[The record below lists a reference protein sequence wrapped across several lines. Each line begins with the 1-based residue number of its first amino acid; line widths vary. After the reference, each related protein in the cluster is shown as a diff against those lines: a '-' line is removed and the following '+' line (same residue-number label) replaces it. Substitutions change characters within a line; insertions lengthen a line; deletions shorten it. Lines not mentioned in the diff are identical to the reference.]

1 MMLLCLLISAGDGMQ
16 MLPPPPA
23 LRPEPAVV
31 VLGRF
36 QPLHKGHT
44 YLLSK
49 AAQFRDAEHPE
60 LALRIMLG
68 SSNRD
73 QSPENPWDWEER
85 LEMVTSWVASEGLAN
100 VEILA
105 VPDLGNE
112 EKWVEHASA
121 WHGDAGILV
130 VSHAQTEELYSAAGW
145 SIFRVELDE
154 RESLEG
160 WRVRQTLKMMST
172 ISDQEAF
179 RMVLSESVEDV
190 IIDWLL
196 AEPERINRLAFL
208 GPSVE
213 HVG

>member
-1 MMLLCLLISAGDGMQ
+1 MLPHFSTGDEMQ
-16 MLPPPPA
+16 MIPPPPESK
-23 LRPEPAVV
+23 PEPAVV

-44 YLLSK
+44 YLLRK
-49 AAQFRDAEHPE
+49 AAVFRDAEHPD
-60 LALRIMLG
+60 LVLRIMLG
-68 SSNRD
+68 SSNRE

-85 LEMVTSWVASEGLAN
+85 SEMVANWVTSEGLEN

-105 VPDLGNE
+105 VPDLGDE

-121 WHGDAGILV
+121 WHGDAGVLV
-130 VSHAQTEELYSAAGW
+130 VSHEQTEQLYSDAGW
-145 SIFRVELDE
+145 AIHRVDLDE

-172 ISDQEAF
+172 INDEDAF
-179 RMVLSESVEDV
+179 RMVLGESVEEV
-190 IIDWLL
+190 IIDWMLS
-196 AEPERINRLAFL
+196 EPERIKRLAFL
-208 GPSVE
+208 GPAVE

>member
-1 MMLLCLLISAGDGMQ
+1 MQ
-16 MLPPPPA
+16 MIPPPPA

-36 QPLHKGHT
+36 QPLHMGHT
-44 YLLSK
+44 HLLRK
-49 AAQFRDAEHPE
+49 AAEFRDTEHPE

-68 SSNRD
+68 SSNRE

-85 LEMVTSWVASEGLAN
+85 LEMVASWVVSEGLVN

-105 VPDLGNE
+105 VPDLGDE
-112 EKWVEHASA
+112 DKWVEHASA
-121 WHGDAGILV
+121 WHGDAGILA

-145 SIFRVELDE
+145 SIFRVGLDE

-172 ISDQEAF
+172 ISDDEAF
-179 RMVLSESVEDV
+179 RMVLSESVEQV

-196 AEPERINRLAFL
+196 AEPERIKRLAFL